1 MNIQAIETALAA
13 VNIPQ
18 TNRTLAGENAVQ
30 SVVEQADGVHVNL
43 KFGFPVQFIGQAL
56 AENIQTALNG
66 LVDQRPILLGID
78 TEIGTHKVQPGVA
91 TIKGVKNIIAVASGK
106 GGVGKST
113 TTANLAM
120 AMARMGARVGVLD
133 ADLYGP
139 SQPTML
145 GVPDIKPEQANQKL
159 IPVVADGGIQVMSI
173 GFLVDTDQAVVWRGP
188 MVSQA
193 LQQLL
198 FQSEWDNVDYLF
210 IDLPPGTGD
219 IQLTM
224 SQKIPVTGSVVVTT
238 PQDIAL
244 IDARKAVDMFNKVN
258 IPIFGVLENMS
269 VHVCSNCGH
278 AEAIFGSE
286 GGKQLADKLN
296 VPLLGQL
303 PLSLP
308 VREAMDNGT
317 AKSLFDTQPAIASIY
332 TDAAL
337 QVALMIADKGKD
349 FSSRFPKIVVE

>member
-1 MNIQAIETALAA
+1 MHTHFLQEQLNQI
-13 VNIPQ
+13 VIPNTQ
-18 TNRTLAGENAVQ
+18 RTLGSEKAIREI
-30 SVVEQADGVHVNL
+30 SEQADGLHIELVL
-43 KFGFPVQFIGQAL
+43 GFPSTHIGEQL
-56 AENIQTALNG
+56 AARIQETLAAAGYRQTLH
-66 LVDQRPILLGID
+66 LGIRSN
-78 TEIGTHKVQPGVA
+78 IVTHQVQQGVA

-120 AMARMGARVGVLD
+120 AMANMGARVGVLD

-145 GVPDIKPEQANQKL
+145 GVVEGKPNQANGKL
-159 IPVVADGGIQVMSI
+159 VPVLAAGGIQVMSI
-173 GFLVDTDQAVVWRGP
+173 GFLVDTDQAIVWRGP
-188 MVSQA
+188 MLSQA

-219 IQLTM
+219 IQLTL

-244 IDARKAVDMFNKVN
+244 IDARKAVDMFQKVN

-269 VHVCSNCGH
+269 VHICSHCGH
-278 AEAIFGSE
+278 SEAVFGSD
-286 GGKQLADKLN
+286 GGKALAETLA

-303 PLSLP
+303 PLALP
-308 VREAMDNGT
+308 VREAMDAGQAAT
-317 AKSLFDTQPAIASIY
+317 LQQQHPEIARIY
-332 TDAAL
+332 TEAAFK
-337 QVALMIADKGKD
+337 VALAVADKAKD
-349 FSSRFPKIVVE
+349 YSSAFPKIVVE

>member
-1 MNIQAIETALAA
+1 MKNIIE
-13 VNIPQ
+13 NIVIPH
-18 TNRTLAGENAVQ
+18 TNRTLGSEKAVKSVEEVSGSLKVALSFDFPAEIFANELGEQIAAATGKNVDL
-30 SVVEQADGVHVNL
+30 SIEQ
-43 KFGFPVQFIGQAL
+43 
-56 AENIQTALNG
+56 NIVA
-66 LVDQRPILLGID
+66 
-78 TEIGTHKVQPGVA
+78 HKVQLGMA

-113 TTANLAM
+113 TTANLAT
-120 AMARMGARVGVLD
+120 AMAKMGARVGVLD

-145 GVPDIKPEQANQKL
+145 GVAAQQPQQQDGRL
-159 IPVVADGGIQVMSI
+159 TPVQNADGIQVMSI
-173 GFLVDTDQAVVWRGP
+173 GFLIDPDQAVIWRGP

-198 FQSEWDNVDYLF
+198 TQSEWDDVDYLF

-219 IQLTM
+219 IQLTL
-224 SQKIPVTGSVVVTT
+224 SQKIPVTGAVVVTT

-244 IDARKAVDMFNKVN
+244 IDARKAVDMFQKVN

-269 VHVCSNCGH
+269 VHICSNCGH
-278 AEAIFGSE
+278 HEAIFGSD
-286 GGKQLADKLN
+286 GGKQLAQKLG

-308 VREAMDNGT
+308 VREAMDNGR
-317 AKSLFDTQPAIASIY
+317 AAELQDKHVAIAEIY
-332 TDAAL
+332 MQAAL
-337 QVALMIADKGKD
+337 QTALAVSDKGRD
-349 FSSRFPKIVVE
+349 FSGRFPKIVVQ

>member
-1 MNIQAIETALAA
+1 MNPETLRTAVEAVPLPDSRLSIGSEKALKQLAVDNGTLQIGLQFGLPVAHLVPALEQTVAEAAAAAGWNGPLNIQIGSRIEAH
-13 VNIPQ
+13 Q
-18 TNRTLAGENAVQ
+18 
-30 SVVEQADGVHVNL
+30 
-43 KFGFPVQFIGQAL
+43 
-56 AENIQTALNG
+56 
-66 LVDQRPILLGID
+66 
-78 TEIGTHKVQPGVA
+78 VQPGIR
-91 TIKGVKNIIAVASGK
+91 TLSGVKNIVAVASGK

-113 TTANLAM
+113 TSANLAV
-120 AMARMGARVGVLD
+120 AMQRMGARVGVLD

-145 GVPDIKPEQANQKL
+145 GVAGQTPQQQNGRFLPVRSPE
-159 IPVVADGGIQVMSI
+159 GIQVMSI

-198 FQSEWDNVDYLF
+198 FQSEWDEVDYLF

-219 IQLTM
+219 IQLTL
-224 SQKIPVTGSVVVTT
+224 SQKIPVTGAVVVTT

-244 IDARKAVDMFNKVN
+244 IDARKAVDMFRKVN

-269 VHVCSNCGH
+269 VHICSRCGH
-278 AEAIFGSE
+278 QEALFGQD
-286 GGKQLADKLN
+286 GGKALAEQLN

-308 VREAMDNGT
+308 VREAMDQGQAAALQT
-317 AKSLFDTQPAIASIY
+317 AHPAIADIY
-332 TDAAL
+332 TAAAW
-337 QVALMIADKGKD
+337 QVAQAVAAKGRD

>member
-1 MNIQAIETALAA
+1 MNTSTYTPLLDSIEIPRTDRTLGGEKAVKTLQETGGKLHIALTFGYPAESFRQALSERIESALAA
-13 VNIPQ
+13 AGN
-18 TNRTLAGENAVQ
+18 TL
-30 SVVEQADGVHVNL
+30 
-43 KFGFPVQFIGQAL
+43 PVQL
-56 AENIQTALNG
+56 DIQTDIT
-66 LVDQRPILLGID
+66 V
-78 TEIGTHKVQPGVA
+78 HKVQPGVA

-145 GVPDIKPEQANQKL
+145 GVADGKPQQADGKL
-159 IPVVADGGIQVMSI
+159 VPVVAEGGIQVMSI
-173 GFLVDTDQAVVWRGP
+173 GFLVDPDQAVVWRGP
-188 MVSQA
+188 MLSQA

-198 FQSEWDNVDYLF
+198 FQSEWADVDYLF

-219 IQLTM
+219 IQLTL

-244 IDARKAVDMFNKVN
+244 IDAKKAVDMFQKVN

-269 VHVCSNCGH
+269 VHICSHCGH
-278 AEAIFGSE
+278 SEAIFGHD
-286 GGKQLADKLN
+286 GGKHLADKLG

-308 VREAMDNGT
+308 VREAMDAGT
-317 AKSLFDTQPAIASIY
+317 VKQMQEAQPAIAEIY
-332 TDAAL
+332 THAAW
-337 QVALMIADKGKD
+337 ALALAVADKGKD

>member
-1 MNIQAIETALAA
+1 MNIAAIQTALEA
-13 VNIPQ
+13 VQIPN
-18 TNRTLAGENAVQ
+18 TTRTLGSEKVIKLL
-30 SVVEQADGVHVNL
+30 EERADGLHIGL
-43 KFGFPVQFIGQAL
+43 KFGFPVGHIAADIANSLQEAVIGITGDAHIHL
-56 AENIQTALNG
+56 S
-66 LVDQRPILLGID
+66 ID
-78 TEIGTHKVQPGVA
+78 TEITTHKVQPGVA

-113 TTANLAM
+113 TTANLAT

-145 GVPDIKPEQANQKL
+145 GVQDRKPDQQNKKL
-159 IPVVADGGIQVMSI
+159 VPVEADSGIQVMSI

-193 LQQLL
+193 LQQLM
-198 FQSEWDNVDYLF
+198 FQSEWDEVDYLF

-219 IQLTM
+219 IQLTL

-244 IDARKAVDMFNKVN
+244 IDARKAVDMFHKVN

-269 VHVCSNCGH
+269 VHICSNCGH
-278 AEAIFGSE
+278 AEAVFGSE
-286 GGKQLADKLN
+286 GGKNLAGRLN

-308 VREAMDNGT
+308 VREAMDDGE
-317 AKSLFDTQPAIASIY
+317 AKQLFDDHPAIAKIY
-332 TDAAL
+332 TDAAF
-337 QVALMIADKGKD
+337 QIALTIADKGKD
-349 FSSRFPKIVVE
+349 FSSRFPKIVIE

>member
-1 MNIQAIETALAA
+1 MENLSQIINNIVLPQSQRTIGSEKALIAANETFSGSL
-13 VNIPQ
+13 N
-18 TNRTLAGENAVQ
+18 
-30 SVVEQADGVHVNL
+30 VVLQ
-43 KFGFPVQFIGQAL
+43 FGFPAQHL
-56 AENIQTALNG
+56 AQHLCEQISSATGKSVELDIHQNIVA
-66 LVDQRPILLGID
+66 
-78 TEIGTHKVQPGVA
+78 HKVQAGVR
-91 TIKGVKNIIAVASGK
+91 TIQGVKNIIAVASGK

-113 TTANLAM
+113 TTANLAT
-120 AMARMGARVGVLD
+120 ALHKMGARVGVLD

-145 GVPDIKPEQANQKL
+145 GVAAHQPQQQNGHF
-159 IPVVADGGIQVMSI
+159 IPVKNADGIQVMSI
-173 GFLVDTDQAVVWRGP
+173 GFLIDPDQAVVWRGP

-198 FQSEWDNVDYLF
+198 FQSEWDDVDYLF

-219 IQLTM
+219 IQLTL
-224 SQKIPVTGSVVVTT
+224 SQKIPVTGAVIVTT

-244 IDARKAVDMFNKVN
+244 IDARKAIDMFHKVN
-258 IPIFGVLENMS
+258 IDIVGVLENMS

-278 AEAIFGSE
+278 HEAIFGAD
-286 GGKQLADKLN
+286 GGKALAEKLH

-308 VREAMDNGT
+308 VRVAMDEG
-317 AKSLFDTQPAIASIY
+317 KVGDLHTQNQAIAEIY
-332 TDAAL
+332 QQAAFA
-337 QVALMIADKGKD
+337 VALAIADKGRD

>member
-1 MNIQAIETALAA
+1 MKAVIENI
-13 VNIPQ
+13 VIPN
-18 TNRTLAGENAVQ
+18 TTRTLGSLKAVQ
-30 SVVEQADGVHVNL
+30 SIEEVNGTLNITLALDIPIKSIQAEL
-43 KFGFPVQFIGQAL
+43 
-56 AENIQTALNG
+56 QTALQNATQKAVH
-66 LVDQRPILLGID
+66 LSISQNIS
-78 TEIGTHKVQPGVA
+78 THKVQPGIS

-113 TTANLAM
+113 TTANLAT
-120 AMARMGARVGVLD
+120 AMAKMGARVGVLD

-145 GVPDIKPEQANQKL
+145 GVANQQPQQQNQRL
-159 IPVVADGGIQVMSI
+159 IPIENADGIQVMSI
-173 GFLVDTDQAVVWRGP
+173 GFLIDPDQAVIWRGP

-198 FQSEWDNVDYLF
+198 FQSEWNNVDYLF

-219 IQLTM
+219 IQLTL
-224 SQKIPVTGSVVVTT
+224 SQKIPVTGAVVVTT

-244 IDARKAVDMFNKVN
+244 IDARKAIDMFQKVN

-269 VHVCSNCGH
+269 VHICSNCGH
-278 AEAIFGSE
+278 HETIFGSE
-286 GGKQLADKLN
+286 GGKNLAQRLN

-308 VREAMDNGT
+308 IREAMDNGQAST
-317 AKSLFDTQPAIASIY
+317 LLSNHPTIAEIY
-332 TDAAL
+332 QHAAL
-337 QVALMIADKGKD
+337 QTALAVSDKGRD
-349 FSSRFPKIVVE
+349 FSGRFPKIVVQ